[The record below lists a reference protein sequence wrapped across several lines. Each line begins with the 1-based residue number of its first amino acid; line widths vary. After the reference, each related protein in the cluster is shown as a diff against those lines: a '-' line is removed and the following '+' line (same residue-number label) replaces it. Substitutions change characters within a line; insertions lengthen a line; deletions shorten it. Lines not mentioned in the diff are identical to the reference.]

1 MKDATEQDLNALEA
15 PAIPARPFNPHR
27 RCASPAMKEVV
38 QEVLQ
43 QMGGYEFYYDTR
55 KRKRSAAAQA
65 AYEAS
70 VEAVVCDL
78 VHREL
83 EVTGGQVHLTQSNQ
97 VLRKKSRYKGVAL
110 GKTLPDILTVMAAE
124 EMCFAVITPGQRK
137 YVIKDE
143 ALTFAVSGK
152 QTSLAAGRKILSRI
166 KRFGLSFADIERS
179 PDEEVIVLRGP
190 KSRDDK
196 PGKLVE
202 YNDTEETTALRQ
214 QMQVIN
220 EWLEAAEIECTN
232 PAINLH
238 DRHLKRIFNNNSDFA
253 QGGRLYGGFW
263 QAMKHTPR
271 LNSIILDD
279 DSVVELDYGQMGL
292 LLLYGIEG
300 ATPPAGDLYDLSEY
314 GIPTSCRPGIKKVI
328 QAAINASNPLGRL
341 PKGAR
346 KTIHKKISLKDVL
359 AAVGKRH
366 PLIAHRFGAGVG
378 MLLMRQE
385 ADILVDVLLALKNR
399 NIVALPIHDAVLVNG
414 NFEAEAKDIMIRVFR
429 EKVGLTPEISVKHP

>member
-1 MKDATEQDLNALEA
+1 MKDATEQNPIPSEV
-15 PAIPARPFNPHR
+15 PAIPARPFDSHR
-27 RCASPAMKEVV
+27 RSVSAAMTELL
-38 QEVLQ
+38 QDVLGF
-43 QMGGYEFYYDTR
+43 MDGYEDYYQTR
-55 KRKRSAAAQA
+55 KRKRSSAAQA
-65 AYEAS
+65 AYEAT

-78 VHREL
+78 VYREL

-110 GKTLPDILTVMAAE
+110 GKTLPDILVVMAAE
-124 EMCFAVITPGQRK
+124 EMGFVVITPGQRK
-137 YVIKDE
+137 FTIKDE
-143 ALTFAVSGK
+143 ALTVAVTGK

-166 KRFGLSFADIERS
+166 ERFGLTFADIERS

-202 YNDTEETTALRQ
+202 YGDTEETNTLRQ

-220 EWLEAAEIECTN
+220 EWLEAAEIECTT

-238 DRHLKRIFNNNSDFA
+238 NRCLKRIFNNSDFA

-271 LNSIILDD
+271 LESIILDD
-279 DSVVELDYGQMGL
+279 DSVVELDYGQVGL
-292 LLLYGIEG
+292 LLLYGLEG

-328 QAAINASNPLGRL
+328 QAAINASKPLGRL

-378 MLLMRQE
+378 MQIMRLE
-385 ADILVDVLLALKNR
+385 ADILVDVLLALKDR
-399 NIVALPIHDAVLVNG
+399 NITGLPIHDAVLVNG
-414 NFEAEAKDIMIRVFR
+414 NFEAEAMDIMSRVFE
-429 EKVGLTPEISVKHP
+429 EKVGLTPEVSVEHP